1 MAPRKKVVVE
11 ERPLEHSEVVVV
23 EKQEKQSKPRKSKK
37 PIQIVAVVTPNGIEG
52 NFNPEPRKPLI
63 AHLDVHSNDVIFP
76 EQQLRYDP
84 NPPVQPEP
92 YDPIADDNFAMTEGV
107 IEEEREIEEKKEE
120 TLKYE
125 ASTTNTTTTTT
136 TTTNTATTTSSNI
149 HMTVP
154 LDEVLEEHRP
164 LQVFSK
170 CELMIEFAESNRT
183 NKLPDSTYI
192 ACYWCSHSFN
202 NQPCII
208 PESERNGIYKVYG
221 NFCSSECAMAYLLK
235 ESLDPHIRW
244 DRMALL
250 YRIYDV
256 NGKGRIYPAPPRESL
271 RLFGGPLTIESYR
284 ATLHSNKVRVD
295 LHVPPMVSIIGSI
308 DTKPIDFYDT
318 SMKNSM
324 TLLPF
329 DKIQKAEEGLR
340 LKRSKP
346 LKDKESTLD
355 SCMNLEIKARK

>member
-1 MAPRKKVVVE
+1 MAPRKKVAAAEKVE
-11 ERPLEHSEVVVV
+11 A
-23 EKQEKQSKPRKSKK
+23 EKVQAEKSPEKAPVKARKSKK
-37 PIQIVAVVTPNGIEG
+37 PIQVVAVVTPNGIEG
-52 NFNPEPRKPLI
+52 SFNPEPRKPLI
-63 AHLDVHSNDVIFP
+63 GHLDIHSTEVIFP
-76 EQQLRYDP
+76 DQQLRYDP

-92 YDPIADDNFAMTEGV
+92 YDPIVDNNFAMTEGV
-107 IEEEREIEEKKEE
+107 IEEEKRVEEKKEE

-125 ASTTNTTTTTT
+125 SVTE
-136 TTTNTATTTSSNI
+136 
-149 HMTVP
+149 
-154 LDEVLEEHRP
+154 EVSEVVEEHRP

-170 CELMIEFAESNRT
+170 CELMIEFAESSRAEQLPEST
-183 NKLPDSTYI
+183 NI
-192 ACYWCSHSFN
+192 ACYWCSHSYTGHPF
-202 NQPCII
+202 II
-208 PESERNGIYKVYG
+208 PESERNGVYKVYG

-256 NGKGRIYPAPPRESL
+256 DGKGRIYPAPPRESL
-271 RLFGGPLTIESYR
+271 QLFGGPLTIESYR
-284 ATLHSNKVRVD
+284 ATLTSKKVRVD

-318 SMKNSM
+318 TMKNNM

-329 DKIQKAEEGLR
+329 DKIQRAEEGLR

-355 SCMNLEIKARK
+355 SCMNLEIKPRK

>member
-1 MAPRKKVVVE
+1 MAPRKKVVV
-11 ERPLEHSEVVVV
+11 LELTETHV
-23 EKQEKQSKPRKSKK
+23 EQPTKEKKPRKSKK
-37 PIQIVAVVTPNGIEG
+37 PIQVVAVVTPNGIEG
-52 NFNPEPRKPLI
+52 SFNPEPRKPLI
-63 AHLDVHSNDVIFP
+63 AHLDIHSTEVVFP
-76 EQQLRYDP
+76 DQQLRYDP

-92 YDPIADDNFAMTEGV
+92 YDPMADDNFAMTEGV
-107 IEEEREIEEKKEE
+107 IEEDKVLEEKKEE

-125 ASTTNTTTTTT
+125 QSKEE
-136 TTTNTATTTSSNI
+136 
-149 HMTVP
+149 
-154 LDEVLEEHRP
+154 EVVSVEEEHRP

-170 CELMIEFAESNRT
+170 CELMVEFAESSRAH
-183 NKLPDSTYI
+183 KLPESTHV
-192 ACYWCSHSFN
+192 ACYWCAHSFSS
-202 NQPCII
+202 QPFII

-250 YRIYDV
+250 YRIYDID
-256 NGKGRIYPAPPRESL
+256 GKGRIYPAPPRESL
-271 RLFGGPLTIESYR
+271 KLFGGPLTIESYR
-284 ATLHSNKVRVD
+284 ATLHSKKVRVD

-318 SMKNSM
+318 SMKNNM

-355 SCMNLEIKARK
+355 SCMNLEIKMRK

>member
-1 MAPRKKVVVE
+1 MPPRKKVVALDE
-11 ERPLEHSEVVVV
+11 
-23 EKQEKQSKPRKSKK
+23 QSNQTTKPPTKPPTKPRKSKK
-37 PIQIVAVVTPNGIEG
+37 PIQVVAVVTPNGIEG
-52 NFNPEPRKPLI
+52 TFSPEPRKPLI
-63 AHLDVHSNDVIFP
+63 AHLDIHSNEVVFP
-76 EQQLRYDP
+76 DQQLRYDP

-92 YDPIADDNFAMTEGV
+92 YDPMADDNFAMTEGI
-107 IEEEREIEEKKEE
+107 IEEEKLVEEKKDD

-125 ASTTNTTTTTT
+125 VCSE
-136 TTTNTATTTSSNI
+136 
-149 HMTVP
+149 
-154 LDEVLEEHRP
+154 EVAEEYRP

-170 CELMIEFAESNRT
+170 CELMVEFAESNNVQKIPEST
-183 NKLPDSTYI
+183 NI
-192 ACYWCSHSFN
+192 ACYWCAHSFTT
-202 NQPCII
+202 QPFII
-208 PESERNGIYKVYG
+208 PESERNGVYKVYG
-221 NFCSSECAMAYLLK
+221 NFCSSQCAMAYLLK

-256 NGKGRIYPAPPRESL
+256 DGKGRIYPAPPRESL
-271 RLFGGPLTIESYR
+271 KLFGGPLTIESYR
-284 ATLHSNKVRVD
+284 ATLQSNKVRVD

-318 SMKNSM
+318 SMKNNM

-329 DKIQKAEEGLR
+329 DKIQKVEEGLR

>member
-1 MAPRKKVVVE
+1 MAPRKKTRDETQEVE
-11 ERPLEHSEVVVV
+11 EVST
-23 EKQEKQSKPRKSKK
+23 KQLKQSKPRKAKK

-63 AHLDVHSNDVIFP
+63 AHLDVHSTDVMFP

-92 YDPIADDNFAMTEGV
+92 YDPMADDNFAMTEGV
-107 IEEEREIEEKKEE
+107 IDEEKVIEEKKEE

-125 ASTTNTTTTTT
+125 DTAIPVAVVAAATP
-136 TTTNTATTTSSNI
+136 ATTITSS
-149 HMTVP
+149 VP
-154 LDEVLEEHRP
+154 TFCEEILEEHRP

-170 CELMIEFAESNRT
+170 CELMVEFAESNRT
-183 NKLPDSTYI
+183 NKLPDSTQI
-192 ACYWCSHSFN
+192 ACYWCSHSFK

-208 PESERNGIYKVYG
+208 PESERNNIYKVYG

-284 ATLHSNKVRVD
+284 ATLQSNKVRVD

-355 SCMNLEIKARK
+355 SCMNLEIRARK